1 MQAEALGSFGHCEN
15 GLSFREAENWGVWVW
30 VVLRGLWSGQPKAL
44 GPKSQRKYHVR
55 SVCRFKASVLD
66 NKRLSSLVEE
76 QKSAQRLAFDPGLQK
91 DIAGRI
97 DQKLKE
103 LI

>member
-1 MQAEALGSFGHCEN
+1 MGGTAEVVEWAAK
-15 GLSFREAENWGVWVW
+15 GLRTKITKEIP
-30 VVLRGLWSGQPKAL
+30 R
-44 GPKSQRKYHVR
+44 R
-55 SVCRFKASVLD
+55 SICCFKASMLD

-76 QKSAQRLAFDPGLQK
+76 QKLAQRLTFDPGLQK

>member
-1 MQAEALGSFGHCEN
+1 M
-15 GLSFREAENWGVWVW
+15 
-30 VVLRGLWSGQPKAL
+30 
-44 GPKSQRKYHVR
+44 
-55 SVCRFKASVLD
+55 LD